1 MMHLRIPM
9 LIKYLTCNCNKILK
23 ARSGR
28 PPPMGEINLHH
39 RWPNNEVG
47 PLPDPMKRNL
57 FFERKQFLGITE
69 GFLRKMNVNIRL
81 KIVFANLKNQ
91 IKDFSIKEMQC

>member
-1 MMHLRIPM
+1 MHLRIPM
-9 LIKYLTCNCNKILK
+9 IRKNFCKFEEMFNCQNFLK

-47 PLPDPMKRNL
+47 PLPDPVKGICLLKEN
-57 FFERKQFLGITE
+57 FF
-69 GFLRKMNVNIRL
+69 
-81 KIVFANLKNQ
+81 
-91 IKDFSIKEMQC
+91 